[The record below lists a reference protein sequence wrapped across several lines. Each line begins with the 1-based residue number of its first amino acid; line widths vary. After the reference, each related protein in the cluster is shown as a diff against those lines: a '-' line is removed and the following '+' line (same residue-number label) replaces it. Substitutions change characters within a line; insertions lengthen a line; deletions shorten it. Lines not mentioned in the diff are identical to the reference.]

1 MNLFDEGT
9 INHKEINIWYFFT
22 QIIHHTF
29 EVVLMDGD
37 ISQRSLRFAASFGKM
52 LYERNNSNETTYAMT
67 VINDPAK
74 WEDGLHKDIDKFKN
88 SDPNVK
94 ICIVAQS
101 YKQTVSLHDHIL
113 RRHPELKINMLTRA
127 ESGITKMLNIAMK
140 HWRRVFAFSPVIES
154 GVDVTMPTKNIY
166 IYIYG
171 VLSSPSNSR

>member
-52 LYERNNSNETTYAMT
+52 LYERNNSNETTNAMT

-74 WEDGLHKDIDKFKN
+74 WEDGLRKDIDTFKN
-88 SDPNVK
+88 SDPNFK
-94 ICIVAQS
+94 
-101 YKQTVSLHDHIL
+101 
-113 RRHPELKINMLTRA
+113 
-127 ESGITKMLNIAMK
+127 
-140 HWRRVFAFSPVIES
+140 
-154 GVDVTMPTKNIY
+154 IY
-166 IYIYG
+166 I
-171 VLSSPSNSR
+171 VSQSSKQAMSPLMI